1 MSEDARFK
9 VKINQTLLDKVIPQP
24 LEKFITAAFKKL
36 KTAWSQENT
45 LTGIQ
50 FYGEMDDCNAIR
62 SSDKNIGTG

>member
-1 MSEDARFK
+1 MSEE
-9 VKINQTLLDKVIPQP
+9 

-50 FYGEMDDCNAIR
+50 FYGEMDD
-62 SSDKNIGTG
+62 